1 MKDEH
6 LDLLVDSDNVNVTN
20 DAKQFKD
27 DEFREHVVNVP
38 DVGKI
43 FNDEKEILEFCKRYV
58 YEVGFPVRKRNL
70 KKRDAVNLKYVT
82 FTCRR
87 AGRRSYG
94 TSNSLKQQP
103 TSQTDCKTWILTSLL
118 SNGN

>member
-1 MKDEH
+1 M
-6 LDLLVDSDNVNVTN
+6 
-20 DAKQFKD
+20 
-27 DEFREHVVNVP
+27 NVP
-38 DVGKI
+38 DVGMI
-43 FNDEKEILEFCKRYV
+43 FNDEKEILEFYKRYA

-70 KKRDAVNLKYVT
+70 KKGDDVNSKYVA

-87 AGRRSYG
+87 EGRRSYG
-94 TSNSLKQQP
+94 TSNSLKQQQ